1 MTLTSYLDTALMRD
15 NLHISETTYPKKVSE
30 IVTQANQALDAA
42 LKGVLPEQ
50 PLDKGSEQYGQIRKC
65 AVHFARKL
73 WFSFI
78 VEYSMAKEEKVQYD
92 EMLATITQSF
102 MADRNKRTISVVA
115 ALDPRR
121 SKVLMPSH
129 RDTFIDIFG

>member
-1 MTLTSYLDTALMRD
+1 MRD

-30 IVTQANQALDAA
+30 IVTQANQALDVA
-42 LKGVLPEQ
+42 LKGFIPDI
-50 PLDKGSEQYGQIRKC
+50 PLSTGSEQYGQIRKC

-78 VEYSMAKEEKVQYD
+78 LEYSLAEKEKVQYD
-92 EMLATITQSF
+92 EMLATIQQSF

-129 RDTFIDIFG
+129 KETFIDIFG